1 MSVTY
6 FESTDKVTRVNVNE
20 KIDEINFQNN
30 ELDTKISNQETRT
43 NSALKGV
50 QLFNSGGTRGTIT
63 LSDNVSNYDYLEIYW
78 KENTTA
84 SFFCSKVAHTFKP
97 KWSLCEQHYSSTE
110 GYYVFNSKNLTITET
125 TITQSN
131 AGYANVKTNIYPSA
145 RTEDNLYILKVKGY
159 KNNI

>member
-43 NSALKGV
+43 NSALTGV
-50 QLFNSGGTRGTIT
+50 QLFSSGGTSGTIT
-63 LSDNVSNYDYLEIYW
+63 LSDNVSNYDYLEIYY
-78 KENTTA
+78 KENTNEA
-84 SFFCSKVAHTFKP
+84 FYCVKVAPTFKP
-97 KWSLCEQHYSSTE
+97 KWFINSAHYSSDD
-110 GYYVFNSKNLTITET
+110 YMIFNVRKLTITDT
-125 TITQSN
+125 TITQSD
-131 AGYANVKTNIYPSA
+131 GRYANIHTNMYPNL
-145 RTEDNLYILKVKGY
+145 RNETHLYILKVKGY

>member
-6 FESTDKVTRVNVNE
+6 FEATDKVTRVNVNE

-30 ELDTKISNQETRT
+30 ELDTKISNQETKINTAR
-43 NSALKGV
+43 AGV
-50 QLFNSGGTRGTIT
+50 ELYSSGGGEKGTIT
-63 LSDNVSNYDYLEIYW
+63 LSDNISNYDYLWIYW
-78 KENTTA
+78 RNNEGTY
-84 SFFCSKVAHTFKP
+84 FYSKTSPKLQP
-97 KWSLCEQHYSSTE
+97 KWGLCEQHYSSTD

-131 AGYANVKTNIYPSA
+131 VGYANVKTNTYPTV